1 MRSTRNPL
9 LAVLVVSLVLFQL
22 LQPLVAREWTDS
34 TGTFR
39 VIAELVAVRG
49 DKVVLEKANGEII
62 TIPINRLSAADQAF
76 LRQQT
81 ADPATKTA
89 MVPKEKSESP
99 TLLKPSEVKPAGD
112 ALALAEQAEKI
123 LRTACH
129 RCHGED
135 GTSEGGF
142 NFVTNLE
149 KLATTFA
156 KPGGRSLLM
165 ERITAQEDSVMPPAG
180 EEPRLSSA
188 EIGVLQSWIAAG
200 SPVRPSAETRT
211 FITNDEIIKSIF
223 AHINKVGERDRRFM
237 RYFTLT
243 HLYNAGVSEDEL
255 QTYRNA
261 FSKLINSLS
270 WNTELILPEVIDS
283 AKTVFAID
291 MRRVHWNR
299 DIWQAIEKANPYFL
313 RLSTREAITCCE
325 LSETEMPFVR
335 VDWFVFA
342 ASKPPLYH
350 TVLGLPDSDRGLEE
364 LLRVNVQANI
374 DQEQAIRAGFNRS
387 GISQNNRLIEWHKS
401 PYGSYWKSYDFGGN
415 IGRQNLFEYPLG
427 PASESG
433 YFQHDGGEI
442 IFSLPNGLQGYLLVD
457 DSGKRIDQGPTNIVS
472 DPKQPDRTVTNGVSC
487 ISCHFAGVIP
497 KRDEVGVAVARNRAA
512 FREAD
517 DILALYRPSKE
528 LDQLMARDSDKFAK
542 VLQQLGINNISRSG
556 ESISAIAARFQ
567 NDIDLRCASAEFGL
581 QPDDFLKRLEQSSQI
596 SRMFSSLTIEGG
608 TLKRDVFKDAFQNAC
623 VDLNL
628 TKEVNRLRTPSPSVE
643 PPMTPKSNRSPTRR
657 STGAQIT
664 EVAKFEDL
672 RWGVSALAF
681 GQRGKLL
688 VGGRP
693 DNALTVFDV
702 EGKSIAGEREKL
714 EGLQSVGQC
723 IFTPDGSRLIA
734 GGRTGQI
741 TVFDVSREG
750 LLKES
755 GQFAGHS
762 SEITSIAVSGDGKFV
777 LSGEQAK
784 KARYWELASGQ
795 ELTLLDGFKGA
806 VKAVH
811 LSRNGRVAQATDGE
825 RLVEYD
831 LQRKSLTRERPL
843 TRSWSSG
850 QAAAFAP
857 DGETIAVG
865 DTYNIRLWNLKTGRE
880 LKTLEGNE
888 IQWSMVFSPD
898 GATLLAGGNAKVS
911 VWNVAKTQRIYV
923 QNTSGTGYVQSL
935 AISDDGQ
942 LFAAPGSSNREL
954 HIYQLP

>member
-1 MRSTRNPL
+1 MRSTRNHWLELSTAL
-9 LAVLVVSLVLFQL
+9 LLFLLTALSLQ
-22 LQPLVAREWTDS
+22 AREWTDA
-34 TGTFR
+34 TGAFR
-39 VIAELVAVRG
+39 VVAELVAVRG
-49 DKVVLEKANGEII
+49 DKVVLEKADGQII
-62 TIPINRLSAADQAF
+62 TIPINRLSIADQDF
-76 LRQQT
+76 LRQQAASA
-81 ADPATKTA
+81 ADKTA
-89 MVPKEKSESP
+89 MEAKSKSGVAGPAKPDVTNP
-99 TLLKPSEVKPAGD
+99 TVDKV
-112 ALALAEQAEKI
+112 ALAEQAERI

-142 NFVTNLE
+142 NFVTNLQ
-149 KLATTFA
+149 KLASTLA
-156 KPGGRSLLM
+156 KPGGRSQLI

-188 EIGVLQSWIAAG
+188 DIGVLQAWIAAG
-200 SPVRPSAETRT
+200 SPNKPSSPNRPL
-211 FITNDEIIKSIF
+211 ITNDAIIQSIF
-223 AHINKVGERDRRFM
+223 AHIGKVGERDRRFM

-243 HLYNAGVSEDEL
+243 HLYNAGVSDDEL

-261 FSKLINSLS
+261 FAKLLNSLS
-270 WNTELILPEVIDS
+270 WNTDLVIPEVIDS
-283 AKTVFAID
+283 ARTVFAID

-299 DIWQAIEKANPYFL
+299 DIWQAIEQANPYFL
-313 RLSTREAITCCE
+313 RLTTREALGCVE
-325 LSETEMPFVR
+325 LSETEMPYVR

-350 TVLGLPDSDRGLEE
+350 AVLGLPDSDRGLED

-387 GISQNNRLIEWHKS
+387 GVSQNNRLIEWHKS

-415 IGRQNLFEYPLG
+415 IGRQNLFECPLG
-427 PASESG
+427 PASDPG

-457 DSGKRIDQGPTNIVS
+457 DAGKRIDQGPTNIVS

-487 ISCHFAGVIP
+487 MSCHYAGVIP
-497 KRDEVGVAVARNRAA
+497 KRDEVGLAVSRNRAA
-512 FREAD
+512 FQESA
-517 DILALYRPSKE
+517 DILALYRPSAE
-528 LDQLMARDSDKFAK
+528 MDQLMARDSGKFAK

-567 NDIDLRCASAEFGL
+567 IDIDLPCAAAEFGL
-581 QPDDFLKRLEQSSQI
+581 ESEEFLKRLSQSSQI

-608 TLKRDVFKDAFQNAC
+608 TIKRDVFKDVFQAAC

-628 TKEVNRLRTPSPSVE
+628 AKDAKGQRTPTPMAEASQASKSSR
-643 PPMTPKSNRSPTRR
+643 PPVRR
-657 STGAQIT
+657 SQGTQVT

-672 RWGVSALAF
+672 RWGVSSLAF
-681 GQRGKLL
+681 GQRGKFL

-714 EGLQSVGQC
+714 EGLQSVVQC
-723 IFTPDGSRLIA
+723 IFTPDGTRLIA

-762 SEITSIAVSGDGKFV
+762 SEITSLTVSSDGKYV
-777 LSGEQAK
+777 LSGEQAR
-784 KARYWELASGQ
+784 KARYWELATGQ
-795 ELTLLDGFKGA
+795 EQTLLDGFKGA

-843 TRSWSSG
+843 TRSWSAG

-857 DGETIAVG
+857 DGEMIAVG
-865 DTYNIRLWNLKTGRE
+865 DSYHIRLWNLKTGRE

-898 GATLLAGGNAKVS
+898 GATLLSGGNAKVS
-911 VWNVAKTQRIYV
+911 IWNVAKTQRIFV

-942 LFAAPGSSNREL
+942 LFAAPGSSNRQL